1 MQNSSNTS
9 SYDAYL
15 NSINNQMTY
24 YFVVI
29 SSAIGIP
36 GNLISMFIFIR
47 LAIKNPKINMGFLYT
62 CQTII
67 DLLVLIFTLFVF
79 RGSVYLFGYL
89 VMNISDSYCRGF
101 MFFRRFIVQASS
113 WMSVLI
119 IFDRFIFVLYEHRF
133 KFMKNKL
140 ILSAIIFG
148 VMLLLAISDVENLFY
163 YVESSSKSS
172 LFTCTGRYEITIAS
186 DIIAMVVRIHI
197 PLVLMAIFNG
207 LVINRISKSSTV
219 RSTTESASNRRK
231 ERQFTIAAMLCN
243 VLFFFTNFP
252 LAIFYIV
259 YDINLYS
266 GVFKSNSTVATV
278 YTFYMNVCINV
289 SFFVQTLS
297 VFIYFGFNKLFRNEF
312 FIVICKLFPCSFCDQ
327 FNFESSIQ
335 HTKASTRNKDMNS
348 LSGKN

>member
-15 NSINNQMTY
+15 NNINNQMTY

-36 GNLISMFIFIR
+36 GNLISMLIFIR
-47 LAIKNPKINMGFLYT
+47 LAIKNSKINMGFLYT

-79 RGSVYLFGYL
+79 RGSVYIFGYL
-89 VMNISDSYCRGF
+89 VINISDSYCRGV

-148 VMLLLAISDVENLFY
+148 VMLLLAISDLENIFY
-163 YVESSSKSS
+163 YVESSLKSVR
-172 LFTCTGRYEITIAS
+172 TCIGSYEITISS
-186 DIIAMVVRIHI
+186 DIIAMAVRIHI
-197 PLVLMAIFNG
+197 PMVLMAIFNG

-219 RSTTESASNRRK
+219 RLATEKVSNRRK

-243 VLFFFTNFP
+243 VLFFLVNFP
-252 LAIFYIV
+252 LAIYYIV

-266 GVFKSNSTVATV
+266 GVFKSTSTVATV
-278 YTFYMNVCINV
+278 YTFYMNVCINL
-289 SFFVQTLS
+289 SFLVQTLS
-297 VFIYFGFNKLFRNEF
+297 VFIYFGFNKLFRNEL
-312 FIVICKLFPCSFCDQ
+312 FIVIFKLFPCSFCDQ

-335 HTKASTRNKDMNS
+335 HTKASTRNKDMTS
-348 LSGKN
+348 LPGKN